1 MSFIARLIAG
11 LLGIVFLAGAAVYA
25 ATVPAEVYKHPQ
37 TLVSIGGRHINLY
50 CVGKGK
56 PTVLLDSGS
65 GDTMLSWTTVQLQIA
80 EFTRVCSYDRAG
92 YGFSDPPR
100 GKSDANAVVAD
111 IHGLIHSSFM
121 DAPVIYVGH
130 SIAGLYGLLLEAKHP
145 DDVAGEVL
153 VDPSFV
159 GQFAPPGIAVA
170 KKALATMGSCLALA
184 EKGELIH
191 PKTKTAQDCVE
202 IGGAPNPALREVLI
216 ALSADPKDIRTGIS
230 EFSNFAPPSVGHPSN
245 DEREMDQVKVSFG
258 NKPLTVLTRSKFFD
272 PTATA
277 EQLAGQR
284 KRWTAG
290 HDRIAALSTR
300 GTNVLMPNTSH
311 YIQIDQPAVVVSAVR
326 SAVTE
331 VRQEK

>member
-11 LLGIVFLAGAAVYA
+11 SLGTVFLAGAVYA
-25 ATVPAEVYKHPQ
+25 ATVPDEVYKHPQ
-37 TLVSIGGRHINLY
+37 TLVSVAGRHINLY

-65 GDTMLSWTTVQLQIA
+65 GDTMLSWTTVQLQMA

-100 GKSDANAVVAD
+100 GESDANAVVAD
-111 IHGLIHSSFM
+111 IHGLVHSSFM

-130 SIAGLYGLLLEAKHP
+130 SIAGIYGLLLEANYP
-145 DDVAGEVL
+145 NDVVGEVL

-159 GQFAPPGIAVA
+159 GQFGAAGIAVA
-170 KKALATMGSCLALA
+170 KKALATMRSCLALA
-184 EKGELIH
+184 ETGELVH
-191 PKTKTAQDCVE
+191 PKTKAAQDCVE
-202 IGGAPNPALREVLI
+202 IGGAPSPTLREVLVEL
-216 ALSADPKDIRTGIS
+216 AADPKNIRTSIS

-258 NKPLTVLTRSKFFD
+258 DKPLIVLTRSKFFD

-277 EQLAGQR
+277 EQLAEQR

-290 HDRIAALSTR
+290 HDRIAALAMR
-300 GTNVLMPNTSH
+300 GTNVLVPNTSH
-311 YIQIDQPAVVVSAVR
+311 YIQLDQPAVVVSAVR
-326 SAVTE
+326 SAVAE